1 MSCAVLPWVEVAA
14 IGRLIKQVDSFV
26 RDAAGRINFRRPDEI
41 ERRNI
46 WGVELLQPFLVHG
59 ADGEFV
65 FGMPVGGCLSRRT
78 RQKSQEPNCMV
89 SRDLLLHVCFG
100 RSTGHLGGNQPTPIF
115 ILTSFDSVD
124 VEC

>member
-65 FGMPVGGCLSRRT
+65 FGMPAGGFLSRRT
-78 RQKSQEPNCMV
+78 RQKSQEPIAW
-89 SRDLLLHVCFG
+89 SREISFSMFALGAAQGIWGQPANTNF
-100 RSTGHLGGNQPTPIF
+100 HLNQF
-115 ILTSFDSVD
+115 
-124 VEC
+124 